1 LVGQSIVSL
10 SKIARL
16 NRLHVS
22 SFFEICA
29 AVGVTVS
36 ATNVHQCFS
45 QLLQEDLEQYFIHV
59 QAMQML
65 SAERAL
71 QTRIF
76 FKISK
81 GKVKA
86 AFAIE
91 HPLKTAEKEQAI
103 MRRAID

>member
-1 LVGQSIVSL
+1 MY
-10 SKIARL
+10 
-16 NRLHVS
+16 HVS

-29 AVGVTVS
+29 AVGITVS
-36 ATNVHQCFS
+36 ATNAVHQCFP

-59 QAMQML
+59 QAMQIL

-76 FKISK
+76 FKSSK

-86 AFAIE
+86 AFEIE